1 MKYVIY
7 VGIAVLAVWAL
18 FYLIR
23 HIQSQIRGDC
33 GGGGCTG
40 NCTSCGKDVYKR
52 QAVL

>member
-33 GGGGCTG
+33 GCGGCTG
-40 NCTSCGKDVYKR
+40 NCTSCGKRCGKNKKR
-52 QAVL
+52 